1 MFRRLFRWMFRA
13 VIIGVVLIAIVAIS
27 EYISHRVQ
35 PNSVLEVDLDGPVV
49 ERGGGGSVLGLL
61 SKDQTALNVL
71 RNAIDQGAKDPK
83 IVGLEI
89 KVIDPEMELAQAQE
103 IVALIKS
110 FKSHGK
116 WTTAYLETAGE
127 SGAGNL
133 PYIVASA
140 ADEVSLMP
148 QGDLNLM
155 GVQLRELFTRGTL
168 DWLGITPNFAS
179 AGKYKSAANM
189 FTNKDYTPAQREE
202 DEGLAGSLFDQIV
215 AAIGDERKLSP
226 DTIKGLIDQAPLN
239 ADQGLKA
246 KLVDRLEYED
256 EFDERVKNQGGSEHK
271 IVDYTNY
278 ARASLFSG
286 LGGGDEIAVIYGE
299 GDIDRGSEGFNPFST
314 PDSTTMTS
322 DDMTEAFKSA
332 REDDDVRAVILRV
345 DSPGGSML
353 ASELIGREVELTAKK
368 KPVVVSMS
376 GYAASGGY
384 LISIP
389 AAKIVAEPGTI
400 TGSIGVLGGK
410 FNVSPAVQKI
420 YANTDA
426 VSLGANVGMF
436 DMWSDFT
443 PAQAQQFQND
453 IDRNYQYFLKLVAAG
468 RHMTVEQA
476 DVVAQGRVWTG
487 EQALKFKLVD
497 SLGGMDEAMATAR
510 GLARLTPDQPVGI
523 VELPEQ
529 PGLLQTIA
537 SGKMVSSMIGQ
548 RPSTRIVE
556 PIIEIIRAA
565 LSGHAIFSAAY
576 CPVVPML

>member
-1 MFRRLFRWMFRA
+1 MFRRLFRWMLRA
-13 VIIGVVLIAIVAIS
+13 VIISVVLIAIIGVS
-27 EYISHRVQ
+27 DYLSHRVQ
-35 PNSVLEVDLDGPVV
+35 PDSVLEVDLDGPVV
-49 ERGGGGSVLGLL
+49 ERGGTGVLGLL
-61 SKDQTALNVL
+61 SKSQTGLNVV
-71 RNAIDQGAKDPK
+71 RNAINQGAKDPK
-83 IVGLEI
+83 IVGLSI

-103 IVALIKS
+103 LIALIKK

-202 DEGLAGSLFDQIV
+202 DEGLAGRLFDQIV
-215 AAIGDERKLSP
+215 TTIGDERKLSP
-226 DTIKGLIDQAPLN
+226 DAIKALIDQAPLN
-239 ADQGLKA
+239 ADEGLKA

-256 EFDERVKNQGGSEHK
+256 QFDDRVKNHGGSEHK
-271 IVDYTNY
+271 IVDYDNY
-278 ARASLFSG
+278 ARPSLFSNWS
-286 LGGGDEIAVIYGE
+286 GGDEIAVIYGE
-299 GDIDRGSEGFNPFST
+299 GDIDRGGEGFNPFST
-314 PDSTTMTS
+314 PDSTSMTS

-389 AAKIVAEPGTI
+389 AAKIIAEPGTI

-410 FNVSPAVQKI
+410 FNISPAVQKI

-426 VSLGANVGMF
+426 VSRGANVGMF

-443 PAQAQQFQND
+443 PAQSKQFQDD

-476 DVVAQGRVWTG
+476 DAVAQGRVWTG
-487 EQALKFKLVD
+487 EQALGYKLVD
-497 SLGGMDEAMATAR
+497 SLGGLDEAMAAAK
-510 GLARLTPDQPVGI
+510 GLARLTPDQQVGVI
-523 VELPEQ
+523 ELPEQ
-529 PGLLQTIA
+529 PGLLQTLA
-537 SGKMVSSMIGQ
+537 SGKMVSSITDE
-548 RPSTRIVE
+548 RPAARIVE
-556 PIIEIIRAA
+556 PVIEIIRAA